1 MDNRLKGLVQLYA
14 GEGEE
19 TYLAPLGMGL
29 RAWGHGLKSCL
40 LIYEIEMALLE
51 TVTPILTNCKAW
63 LDVIDLR
70 RKEKSESNIYLET
83 MDVIRRTEYDIIM
96 LGGFT
101 NLLPCDTFYQKLF
114 AELIKE
120 KKQETELVFIGGL
133 PPAEYLDYFA
143 LITKIEEI

>member
-29 RAWGHGLKSCL
+29 RAWGHGFKSCL
-40 LIYEIEMALLE
+40 LIYDIERAVLE
-51 TVTPILTNCKAW
+51 KITPILTHCQVW

-70 RKEKSESNIYLET
+70 RQEKLETNIYLET
-83 MDVIRRTEYDIIM
+83 MDAFRKSEYDIIM

-101 NLLPCDTFYQKLF
+101 NLLTCYTFYQKLF
-114 AELIKE
+114 KDLIKE
-120 KKQETELVFIGGL
+120 RKQETELVFIGAL
-133 PPAEYLDYFA
+133 PPADYLAYFA
-143 LITKIEEI
+143 LVTKIEVI

>member
-14 GEGEE
+14 GEGKE

-40 LIYEIEMALLE
+40 LIYEIEMAVLE
-51 TVTPILTNCKAW
+51 TVTPIFTNCKAW

-83 MDVIRRTEYDIIM
+83 MGVIRRTGYDIIM

-101 NLLPCDTFYQKLF
+101 NLLPCYTFYQKLF
-114 AELIKE
+114 EELIKE

-133 PPAEYLDYFA
+133 PPSEYLDYFA

>member
-1 MDNRLKGLVQLYA
+1 
-14 GEGEE
+14 
-19 TYLAPLGMGL
+19 
-29 RAWGHGLKSCL
+29 
-40 LIYEIEMALLE
+40 EMAVLE
-51 TVTPILTNCKAW
+51 TVTPIFTNCKAW

-83 MDVIRRTEYDIIM
+83 MGVIRRTGYDIIM

-101 NLLPCDTFYQKLF
+101 NLLPCYTFYQKLF
-114 AELIKE
+114 EELIKE

-133 PPAEYLDYFA
+133 PPSEYLDYFA